1 MVTPP
6 DAGEDGKKLD
16 PACIAGGNV
25 ACHTE
30 KQSISHKTQQL
41 HSCAFTLEKHVHTEN
56 CMWIFLTVLYIIAPK
71 LETPRCPAIGEW

>member
-16 PACIAGGNV
+16 PAGSAGGNV

-41 HSCAFTLEKHVHTEN
+41 HSWAFIPEK
-56 CMWIFLTVLYIIAPK
+56 
-71 LETPRCPAIGEW
+71 